1 MALFMILAMVAMI
14 YLKDKFDLL
23 VIYQLIVFLFMAL
36 LFIVYIILII
46 REKRQKRQKRRN
58 NNNLNNKEAETE
70 EVLHESIELSK
81 SKKYCSIESTPE
93 KVKDFDE
100 KTKGFHYID
109 Y

>member
-1 MALFMILAMVAMI
+1 MVAMV

-23 VIYQLIVFLFMAL
+23 VIYQLIVFLFMTI
-36 LFIVYIILII
+36 LFIAYIVLII
-46 REKRQKRQKRRN
+46 REKKQKRRN
-58 NNNLNNKEAETE
+58 NNNNKELETE
-70 EVLHESIELSK
+70 EVLHESTEISK

-93 KVKDFDE
+93 KVRDFDE